1 MHVRPAG
8 LLSLLLASFVAA
20 CGDSSGPQARVARIV
35 LIAGDSTL
43 AVADTTWLELTAY
56 DAAGNLLVRS
66 DGSPTIDHATF
77 STDPGGVVRVSGRN
91 AAAIGGG
98 TTRLTATL
106 EGKTSSVNIVVAGF
120 SHRAPITADETW
132 HAADNPHYVRT
143 NVHVGSPAGP
153 VTLTLEPGVQ
163 VRFSVYAG
171 LSFDKAGAVLKAQG
185 TTAAPVSFTADST
198 EATQAN
204 PIKGLWAGVLISTS
218 QSELRNV
225 VMSDCGRDLYLVVPY
240 FGACLVL
247 ADLFGDHPRPVLQN
261 VTIKD
266 FGITGLL
273 MQNGGG
279 VGATSG
285 NLTITG
291 GGPFYFGGGGLPI
304 FSAPNEVGTI
314 PTTTTLSGNLSSEIL
329 VGLLSQIPSGGNLG
343 DSIIRDSQTWQ
354 NLGVPYRLN
363 NTINVYGSTAP
374 VLTLAPGVQLQFAR
388 FTGLLVGR
396 DGPGGLLAAGTAGSP
411 ILFTSQD
418 AVKYP
423 DSWNGI
429 VFGQSV
435 AAQSKLDHAIVEWG
449 GGFNA
454 TFLWN
459 GEVVVELNGLDSLIT
474 NSTIRQ
480 SGYCGIVRA
489 WTAGATDTDY
499 TPAALNNTFADNR
512 GGDQCGP

>member
-1 MHVRPAG
+1 MHVRSAG
-8 LLSLLLASFVAA
+8 SLSLLLASFVAA
-20 CGDSSGPQARVARIV
+20 CGDSSGPQARVASVV

-56 DAAGNLLVRS
+56 DAAGNILVRS

-106 EGKTSSVNIVVAGF
+106 EGKTSSVNIVVAGV
-120 SHRAPITADETW
+120 SHRAPISADETW
-132 HAADNPHYVRT
+132 HAADNPHYVHT
-143 NVHVGSPAGP
+143 NVHVGNAA
-153 VTLTLEPGVQ
+153 TLTLEPGVQ
-163 VRFSVYAG
+163 VRFSVYGG
-171 LSFDKAGAVLKAQG
+171 LTFDSPGAVLKAQG
-185 TTAAPVSFTADST
+185 TTAAPVSFTADS
-198 EATQAN
+198 AAVTQEN
-204 PIKGLWAGVLISTS
+204 PIKGFWSGVLISTS

-225 VMSDCGRDLYLVVPY
+225 VMSDCARDTYLVLPY

-279 VGATSG
+279 VGGTSG

-314 PTTTTLSGNLSSEIL
+314 PTTTTLSGNLSNEIR
-329 VGLLSQIPSGGNLG
+329 VGLLGQIGGGNFG
-343 DSIIRDSQTWQ
+343 DSVIHDNQTWP
-354 NLGVPYRLN
+354 NLSVPYRVDITLR
-363 NTINVYGSTAP
+363 VWGSNAP
-374 VLTLAPGVQLQFAR
+374 MLTLAPGVELRFAR
-388 FTGLLVGR
+388 SSGLLVGR

-418 AVKYP
+418 AFKYP

-489 WTAGATDTDY
+489 WTAGATNTDY

-512 GGDQCGP
+512 SGDQCGP